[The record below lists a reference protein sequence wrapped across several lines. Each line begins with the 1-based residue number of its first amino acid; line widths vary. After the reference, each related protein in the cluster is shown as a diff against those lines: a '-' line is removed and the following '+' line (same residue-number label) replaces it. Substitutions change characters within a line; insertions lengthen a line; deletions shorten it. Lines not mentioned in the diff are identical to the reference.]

1 MIDEIMLE
9 TEEKMQRAV
18 NGLHNAFGTVR
29 TGRANAMVLDRI
41 KVDYYG
47 VPTPINQMAG
57 VKTPD
62 AHMLVIEPWDK
73 GVLGAIEH
81 AIMESDLGVTP
92 NNDGSVIRL
101 PFPALTEDRRRELVK
116 QCKEYAEEARVA
128 IRNARRDGNS
138 HVAKSVKEDNL
149 PEDEQRRAEAE
160 IQKLTDKYVAE
171 VEAVFKKKEAEV
183 MEILKAA
190 FACRRI
196 RCSELRAP
204 RCIVRSWLAWAR
216 LAAACLRGRAGGG
229 GAVPAFAQCISDLPA
244 TLVRNRVASSGSYER
259 FPSAS
264 RRFPRRL
271 AFPLCKRLPM
281 NKTLDYIFP
290 NPPKGLDPAALD
302 PQAIPEHVAVIMDG
316 NGRWAKKRALNR
328 LKGHK
333 AGIEAVRETI
343 RCASDLGVRYLTIY
357 SFSTEN
363 WKRPQEEV
371 VGLMDLFA
379 KTMLAEV
386 DGLHKENV
394 RVRTIGDLS
403 ALPAETREAFEEA
416 WLKTRGNTGMTLVVA
431 VNYGSRQEI
440 LHAAEACVRRAL
452 ATAAEGG
459 DLTAPLTEAE
469 FAQGLYTADIPDPE
483 VVIRT
488 SGEMRLSNYLLW
500 QVAYSEF
507 VSTDVLW
514 PDFNRYEFLRCLL
527 EFQSRD
533 RRFGAVK

>member
-1 MIDEIMLE
+1 
-9 TEEKMQRAV
+9 
-18 NGLHNAFGTVR
+18 
-29 TGRANAMVLDRI
+29 
-41 KVDYYG
+41 
-47 VPTPINQMAG
+47 
-57 VKTPD
+57 
-62 AHMLVIEPWDK
+62 
-73 GVLGAIEH
+73 
-81 AIMESDLGVTP
+81 
-92 NNDGSVIRL
+92 
-101 PFPALTEDRRRELVK
+101 
-116 QCKEYAEEARVA
+116 
-128 IRNARRDGNS
+128 
-138 HVAKSVKEDNL
+138 
-149 PEDEQRRAEAE
+149 
-160 IQKLTDKYVAE
+160 
-171 VEAVFKKKEAEV
+171 
-183 MEILKAA
+183 
-190 FACRRI
+190 
-196 RCSELRAP
+196 
-204 RCIVRSWLAWAR
+204 
-216 LAAACLRGRAGGG
+216 
-229 GAVPAFAQCISDLPA
+229 
-244 TLVRNRVASSGSYER
+244 
-259 FPSAS
+259 
-264 RRFPRRL
+264 
-271 AFPLCKRLPM
+271 M

-302 PQAIPEHVAVIMDG
+302 PRAIPEHVAVIMDG

-386 DGLHKENV
+386 DGLHEENV

-440 LHAAEACVRRAL
+440 LHAAEACVRRVL
-452 ATAAEGG
+452 ATVAEGG
-459 DLTAPLTEAE
+459 DPTAPLTEAE
-469 FAQGLYTADIPDPE
+469 FAEGLYTAGIPDPE

-507 VSTDVLW
+507 VATDVLW
-514 PDFNRYEFLRCLL
+514 PDFDRYEFLRCLL

>member
-1 MIDEIMLE
+1 
-9 TEEKMQRAV
+9 
-18 NGLHNAFGTVR
+18 
-29 TGRANAMVLDRI
+29 
-41 KVDYYG
+41 
-47 VPTPINQMAG
+47 
-57 VKTPD
+57 
-62 AHMLVIEPWDK
+62 
-73 GVLGAIEH
+73 
-81 AIMESDLGVTP
+81 
-92 NNDGSVIRL
+92 
-101 PFPALTEDRRRELVK
+101 
-116 QCKEYAEEARVA
+116 
-128 IRNARRDGNS
+128 
-138 HVAKSVKEDNL
+138 
-149 PEDEQRRAEAE
+149 
-160 IQKLTDKYVAE
+160 
-171 VEAVFKKKEAEV
+171 
-183 MEILKAA
+183 
-190 FACRRI
+190 
-196 RCSELRAP
+196 
-204 RCIVRSWLAWAR
+204 
-216 LAAACLRGRAGGG
+216 
-229 GAVPAFAQCISDLPA
+229 
-244 TLVRNRVASSGSYER
+244 
-259 FPSAS
+259 
-264 RRFPRRL
+264 
-271 AFPLCKRLPM
+271 M

-302 PQAIPEHVAVIMDG
+302 PRAIPEHVAVIMDG

-386 DGLHKENV
+386 DGLHEENV

-440 LHAAEACVRRAL
+440 LHAAEACVRRVL

-459 DLTAPLTEAE
+459 DPTAPLTEAE
-469 FAQGLYTADIPDPE
+469 FAEGLYTAGIPDPE

-507 VSTDVLW
+507 VAPDVLW
-514 PDFNRYEFLRCLL
+514 PDFDRYEFLRCLL